1 MEVLKAAIL
10 KICLLFA
17 VVLVIGNASETILD
31 DEEPVEN
38 CNDLLHSYLENLL
51 DSKFSIAI
59 SDIEAKCLVSVQDR
73 LLVSRALNNLIE
85 SKVTSKVNEVLAPI
99 LVQLQA
105 KMTELDNAKTSL
117 SQEVNTKLVEVQF

>member
-10 KICLLFA
+10 KICLIFA

-51 DSKFSIAI
+51 DSKFSVAI
-59 SDIEAKCLVSVQDR
+59 SDIEAHKPFS
-73 LLVSRALNNLIE
+73 LNFSIVGISSASIFSSFL
-85 SKVTSKVNEVLAPI
+85 
-99 LVQLQA
+99 
-105 KMTELDNAKTSL
+105 
-117 SQEVNTKLVEVQF
+117 